1 MKFDNETKEK
11 IHYAVSI
18 SAFLIG
24 IILCIVDF
32 VIPPPGEIHN
42 TSLWFLGEMMAFV
55 GAVFG
60 ISLHYNGELKNFKQE
75 IIRQING
82 K

>member
-1 MKFDNETKEK
+1 MTFDNETKEK

-18 SAFLIG
+18 SAFFIG
-24 IILCIVDF
+24 IILCVVDF

-42 TSLWFLGEMMAFV
+42 SSLWFLGEMMAFV

-60 ISLHYNGELKNFKQE
+60 ISLHYSGELKNFKQE

>member
-18 SAFLIG
+18 SAFIIG
-24 IILCIVDF
+24 ILLCIVDF
-32 VIPPPGEIHN
+32 FMPPPGEIHN

-60 ISLHYNGELKNFKQE
+60 ISLHYSGELKNFKQE